1 MAATQKKKQQEAPAP
16 QVEARIDRMVDGDY
30 KTKAYASVTIA
41 GAFAVHG
48 LRVIETDKGRFISMP
63 QESYKKNGETVYN
76 DTFHAVTAEART
88 ALVDAVNDA
97 YEQKLQER
105 IEQLRKSGSKIL
117 GVVRNNIKKKNG
129 GYYKKYYKNRYQ

>member
-76 DTFHAVTAEART
+76 DTFHAVTAEAKDCAGWMRSTMLTSRGCRNAWSRART
-88 ALVDAVNDA
+88 YPLKAWNSRC
-97 YEQKLQER
+97 K
-105 IEQLRKSGSKIL
+105 
-117 GVVRNNIKKKNG
+117 
-129 GYYKKYYKNRYQ
+129 RYGAKRR

>member
-1 MAATQKKKQQEAPAP
+1 
-16 QVEARIDRMVDGDY
+16 MVDGDY

-97 YEQKLQER
+97 YEQRLQER
-105 IEQLRKSGSKIL
+105 MDQSEDAPAQGMEQ
-117 GVVRNNIKKKNG
+117 
-129 GYYKKYYKNRYQ
+129 QM